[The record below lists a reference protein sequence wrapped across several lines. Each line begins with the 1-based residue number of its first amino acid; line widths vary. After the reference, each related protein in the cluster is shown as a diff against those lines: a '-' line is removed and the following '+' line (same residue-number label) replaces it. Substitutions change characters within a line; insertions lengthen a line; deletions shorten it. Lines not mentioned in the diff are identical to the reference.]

1 MATKPGSSSKERR
14 STTPRGAPLSSP
26 QNDASKRDL
35 PWRSRGP
42 RRTAV
47 ALRRASRGGGWGASV
62 SVTTTTLCA
71 YSLPLRPRH
80 PQPLLPKRAS
90 WWKVGAPGRRGATP
104 GQQRPP
110 RAGGPRRART
120 PAARKGTLGRRA
132 PRGAR
137 GPPRP
142 AMGPRRG
149 ADGRCPARGRGAGSP
164 GTEQGRESPPRES
177 RRGGSRPGRGREVP
191 TGTPGRRVL
200 PPPDVEKRQVP
211 SRAGPSS
218 ARLGSPLPSP
228 PLPGRRRGGKGPA
241 RAGPPSLPP
250 PAAPSRTRPVG
261 RALSGWKFPSSA
273 APPPQKSPRPGVY
286 AKRRRRS
293 RSVAASRSPAA
304 MISARRLVEPPV
316 MEGYE
321 QAKKERPGGF
331 PLDDRHD
338 SGLDSM
344 KEEEYRQ
351 LVQELEGIRL
361 QPREPPA
368 WAQQLTEDGD
378 T

>member
-1 MATKPGSSSKERR
+1 MQSPASSARQGRVVPGVRGPLQRARGPWGEE
-14 STTPRGAPLSSP
+14 PRGAQEDPHGLQWDP
-26 QNDASKRDL
+26 AGVRTDAAL
-35 PWRSRGP
+35 P
-42 RRTAV
+42 
-47 ALRRASRGGGWGASV
+47 GA
-62 SVTTTTLCA
+62 
-71 YSLPLRPRH
+71 
-80 PQPLLPKRAS
+80 
-90 WWKVGAPGRRGATP
+90 GAPGAP
-104 GQQRPP
+104 G
-110 RAGGPRRART
+110 
-120 PAARKGTLGRRA
+120 
-132 PRGAR
+132 
-137 GPPRP
+137 
-142 AMGPRRG
+142 
-149 ADGRCPARGRGAGSP
+149 
-164 GTEQGRESPPRES
+164 
-177 RRGGSRPGRGREVP
+177 
-191 TGTPGRRVL
+191 
-200 PPPDVEKRQVP
+200 P
-211 SRAGPSS
+211 SRAGKAPPGKAGGGAAARGAAGKYRRGRRGGEYFPPLTWKNAKSPPGPGR